1 MMIRALILSA
11 AVLMIQAAKAQTACN
26 VQTKYGGDGV
36 AIKYITPT
44 AIDSTADYKTSIGME
59 FNGSYN
65 YIRIMLSFKTAG
77 KKVVGDLTIQFANDL
92 TYIYVPLVNCTTS
105 EVQGKQVT
113 SCNYIVLDKYVT
125 ALKTKTIGTVVFGLS
140 DKTFKAIDLKQQ
152 NAILK
157 NAISCLN
164 P

>member
-65 YIRIMLSFKTAG
+65 YIRIMLSFKTAV
-77 KKVVGDLTIQFANDL
+77 KKVVGDLTRQFANDL

>member
-11 AVLMIQAAKAQTACN
+11 AVLMIQVPKAQTACN

-44 AIDSTADYKTSIGME
+44 AIDSAADYKTSIGME

-65 YIRIMLSFKTAG
+65 YIRIMLSFKTAV

>member
-65 YIRIMLSFKTAG
+65 YIRIMLSFKTAV

>member
-11 AVLMIQAAKAQTACN
+11 AVFMIQVAKAQTACN

-65 YIRIMLSFKTAG
+65 YIRIMLSFKTAV
-77 KKVVGDLTIQFANDL
+77 KKVMGDLTIQFANDL

>member
-1 MMIRALILSA
+1 MIKTLVVSVTILVFKLA
-11 AVLMIQAAKAQTACN
+11 NAQTACN

-36 AIKYITPT
+36 AIKYITPA
-44 AIDSTADYKTSIGME
+44 AIDSSADYKTSIGME

-65 YIRIMLSFKTAG
+65 YIRIMLSFKTAV

-92 TYIYVPLVNCTTS
+92 TYIYVPLVNCISS

-113 SCNYIVLDKYVT
+113 SCNYIILDKYIT

-152 NAILK
+152 NAVLK
-157 NAISCLN
+157 NAIICLN